1 MDHQEL
7 IVINGAEVLARP
19 DQRGAYWQRIRAG
32 GTTAFAATAVR
43 SQLPAWFRRFR
54 DDESLLHVTEPRHVR
69 EAKADGRLGV
79 IFHVQKPPP
88 ELADD
93 PDEAWNLQ
101 RLGIRMLQ
109 LTYNDHIPFGDG
121 CLEPTDA
128 GLSDAGV
135 RVVRAANEA
144 GILLDVS
151 HAGRRTAMDVIAASA
166 EPVVASHC
174 NPDAVCRN
182 PRNLA
187 DEAIAAIAERGGVI
201 GVTAFP
207 SMVRWQEADAGA
219 DARPYRP
226 RRGAGGSGARR
237 LRAGLLLDPAGDLGL
252 RPLQPGG
259 LPAAPPWIFPP
270 GIAGP
275 EEVPNLTEGL
285 VRRGYGEAEVRGIMG
300 ENLLRLFERVWR

>member
-7 IVINGAEVLARP
+7 IVINGAEVLARA
-19 DQRGAYWQRIRAG
+19 DERGAYWQRIRAG

-43 SQLPAWFRRFR
+43 AQLPAWFRRFR
-54 DDESLLHVTEPRHVR
+54 GDDSLLHVTEPRHVR

-79 IFHVQKPPP
+79 IFHAQKPPP
-88 ELADD
+88 ELAGD

-101 RLGIRMLQ
+101 RLGFRMLQ
-109 LTYNDHIPFGDG
+109 LTYNDHSPFGDG
-121 CLEPTDA
+121 CTEAADD
-128 GLSDAGV
+128 GLSALGA

-151 HAGRRTAMDVIAASA
+151 HAGRRTALDVVAASS
-166 EPVVASHC
+166 EPVVASHS
-174 NPDAVCRN
+174 NADAVCGN
-182 PRNLA
+182 PRNLT

-207 SMVRWQEADAGA
+207 SMVRWREPTLERMLDHF
-219 DARPYRP
+219 DHV
-226 RRGAGGSGARR
+226 
-237 LRAGLLLDPAGDLGL
+237 AGLVGPEHVGFGLDFCSIPQESWDSG
-252 RPLQPGG
+252 RFS
-259 LPAAPPWIFPP
+259 PAAYPPPPWVFPP

-285 VRRGYGEAEVRGIMG
+285 ARRGYGDAEIRGIMG
-300 ENLLRLFERVWR
+300 ENLLRLFETVWR

>member
-1 MDHQEL
+1 M
-7 IVINGAEVLARP
+7 
-19 DQRGAYWQRIRAG
+19 
-32 GTTAFAATAVR
+32 
-43 SQLPAWFRRFR
+43 
-54 DDESLLHVTEPRHVR
+54 TEPRHVR

-79 IFHVQKPPP
+79 IFHAQKPPP

-109 LTYNDHIPFGDG
+109 LTYNDHSPFGDG
-121 CLEPTDA
+121 CTGADRRGPERCWAFGWCGRRTRPGSCST
-128 GLSDAGV
+128 S
-135 RVVRAANEA
+135 RTP
-144 GILLDVS
+144 
-151 HAGRRTAMDVIAASA
+151 GRRTAMDVIAASS

-174 NPDAVCRN
+174 NADAVCRN

-207 SMVRWQEADAGA
+207 SMVRWQEPTLERMLDHIDHVAALVGPEHVGFGLDFCSIPQETW
-219 DARPYRP
+219 D
-226 RRGAGGSGARR
+226 SGRFS
-237 LRAGLLLDPAGDLGL
+237 
-252 RPLQPGG
+252 
-259 LPAAPPWIFPP
+259 PAAYPPPPWIFPP